1 MQNWPLKVSSGA
13 LLSAAHVSVHHFS
26 SCCVSLALNLRELCS
41 FFFLRYFRY
50 LCPCLHIALRIG
62 GLCYLCDISVISL
75 CYLCHLALGLVFALC
90 YLSAISVLKI
100 ATLCWGLVFVL
111 CYLCAIYAISVLSML
126 SHAISVLSLCY
137 LSDISL
143 KSLFILLVISF

>member
-1 MQNWPLKVSSGA
+1 MQNWPLKVSSGV
-13 LLSAAHVSVHHFS
+13 LPSAAHVSVHHFS

-41 FFFLRYFRY
+41 FFFALFPH
-50 LCPCLHIALRIG
+50 LCPCLHIALRISD
-62 GLCYLCDISVISL
+62 LCYISVISL

-90 YLSAISVLKI
+90 YL
-100 ATLCWGLVFVL
+100 C
-111 CYLCAIYAISVLSML
+111 AISVLSMRPCAGDWFL
-126 SHAISVLSLCY
+126 LCAISLLSLCYLCYLILSLCY